1 MSLRST
7 RPDSSWVAL
16 PSRALLVAGLLLGAA
31 ACSHEQPPPAETI
44 KPLPARASDDA
55 PRAHPRS
62 ETVAHREDG
71 PSAPAQPAVFFDFDS
86 SQLRAEDRAVLQ
98 QVADNFRSRSASS
111 RGQARQIR
119 IEGNCD
125 DLGTTE
131 YNLALGEHRAR
142 AAKDYLIHLGV
153 SDSHIATISYGS
165 ARPKYPDDDAGRAK
179 NRRDDVII
187 R

>member
-7 RPDSSWVAL
+7 RLDSPWFAST
-16 PSRALLVAGLLLGAA
+16 SRALLVTGLLLGSA
-31 ACSHEQPPPAETI
+31 ACSHEQQAPAETI
-44 KPLPARASDDA
+44 KPLPSRASNDA
-55 PRAHPRS
+55 SRARGRD
-62 ETVAHREDG
+62 ENVARRDDG
-71 PSAPAQPAVFFDFDS
+71 PPKAGEPAVYFDFDS
-86 SQLRAEDRAVLQ
+86 SELRADDRSTLQ
-98 QVADNFRSRSASS
+98 QVADNYRDRGSAH
-111 RGQARQIR
+111 GRQIR

-153 SDSHIATISYGS
+153 PDNRIATISYGS
-165 ARPKYPDDDAGRAK
+165 TRPKYPDDDSGRAK
-179 NRRDDVII
+179 NRRDDVIL

>member
-1 MSLRST
+1 MSPRSA
-7 RPDSSWVAL
+7 RPAPPWLAFS
-16 PSRALLVAGLLLGAA
+16 SRALLIMGLTVGGV

-44 KPLPARASDDA
+44 KPLAPRASNDA
-55 PRAHPRS
+55 PRARARD
-62 ETVAHREDG
+62 EKVARRDDG
-71 PSAPAQPAVFFDFDS
+71 PAAPAEPAVYFEFDS
-86 SQLRAEDRAVLQ
+86 AQLRPEDRAVLQ
-98 QVADNFRSRSASS
+98 QVADNLHNHGASR
-111 RGQARQIR
+111 ARQIR

-153 SDSHIATISYGS
+153 PDNRIATISYGS
-165 ARPKYPDDDAGRAK
+165 ARQKYPEDDAGRAK
-179 NRRDDVII
+179 NRRDDVIL